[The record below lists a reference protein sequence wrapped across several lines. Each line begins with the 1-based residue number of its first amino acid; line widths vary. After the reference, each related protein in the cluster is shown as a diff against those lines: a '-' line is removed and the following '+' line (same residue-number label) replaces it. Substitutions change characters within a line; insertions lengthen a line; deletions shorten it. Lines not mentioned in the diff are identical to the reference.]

1 MARRK
6 ARMTVGAKYTAIG
19 ALTEVLNKVGQ
30 SQASEDLAER
40 SEGQALAEYLV
51 EQAWDVESFPV
62 AGKVT
67 ITFDLARLN
76 QPAEPAPAA
85 E

>member
-1 MARRK
+1 MGRRK

-19 ALTEVLNKVGQ
+19 AITEAMHGLRDLESSVNMGT
-30 SQASEDLAER
+30 AAEDVA
-40 SEGQALAEYLV
+40 AYLV

-67 ITFDLARLN
+67 ITFDLSRLD
-76 QPAEPAPAA
+76 QPAEVEPAVQL
-85 E
+85 